1 MPRGLY
7 GRAALIL
14 IVPIVAIQLVVS
26 IVFVQRHFEG
36 VTRQMVNNIANDIDL
51 VTQTIAGTSS
61 HGDAAAALLPI
72 TRALEFSFAF
82 VDESAL
88 PAKDTR
94 RGIDLSGIAVI
105 DAFHRTVPQVRV
117 VDLASDSRAATLYLD
132 TDLGPMMLTFARG
145 RVSALNPHQL
155 LVFMIFTS
163 LIMTVV
169 AFLFLR
175 NQLRPIRRLA
185 RAAEAF
191 GKGRVVPYAPSGALE
206 VRSAGRAFLD
216 MRARIERQIEQR
228 TLMLSGVS
236 HDLRTPL
243 TRMRLAL
250 SLLPDDREAAEL
262 GKDLADMER
271 MIDEFLAF
279 ARGDQAEVMAAQDPV
294 ALARDAVEGA
304 VRSGLDAR
312 LHAPQSEPVTI
323 VCRPLALRRAL
334 DNLILNAG
342 RYGNRI
348 EVRVELDP
356 ESVIFTVEDDG
367 PGIPAE
373 KRAEAVRPF
382 TRLDTARNQD
392 VGPGVG
398 LGLAITDDIARN
410 HGGHLTLGASVAL
423 GGLMAR
429 IEIPR

>member
-14 IVPIVAIQLVVS
+14 IVPIVTIQLVVS

-36 VTRQMVNNIANDIDL
+36 VTRQMVHNIANDIGL
-51 VTQTIAGTSS
+51 VLGTIAGAQTP
-61 HGDAAAALLPI
+61 GDAYGLLDPI
-72 TRALEFSFAF
+72 TRELQFTVSFIDA
-82 VDESAL
+82 VAT
-88 PAKDTR
+88 PVADTR
-94 RGIDLSGIAVI
+94 RVIDLSGIAVI
-105 DAFHRTVPQVRV
+105 DAFHEVVPKVSV
-117 VDLASDSRAATLYLD
+117 VDLASDSRAATLYID
-132 TDLGPMMLTFARG
+132 THVGMLELTFARG
-145 RVSALNPHQL
+145 RVSASNPHQL
-155 LVFMIFTS
+155 LVFMILTS
-163 LIMTVV
+163 LIMTVI

-216 MRARIERQIEQR
+216 MRGRIERQIEQR

-250 SLLPDDREAAEL
+250 SLLPDDREAEDL
-262 GKDLADMER
+262 GRDLGDMER

-279 ARGDQAEVMAAQDPV
+279 ARGDQSEVLAAQDPV
-294 ALARDAVEGA
+294 ALARDAVDGA
-304 VRSGLDAR
+304 LRSGLDVT
-312 LHAPQSEPVTI
+312 LHVPDVPPTTT

-342 RYGNRI
+342 RYGSRV
-348 EVRVELDP
+348 EVSVELDP
-356 ESVIFTVEDDG
+356 ATVVFAVEDDG

-410 HGGHLTLGASVAL
+410 HGGHLTLGVSARL
-423 GGLMAR
+423 GGLSAR
-429 IEIPR
+429 IDIPR